1 MFTCSHDFFFFL
13 DLRFIMSVFL
23 FGVLLLFMMYD
34 YIAAVTLGSFLS
46 TSYITHSIMLLSLQV
61 GCLL

>member
-34 YIAAVTLGSFLS
+34 YIAAVAFGS
-46 TSYITHSIMLLSLQV
+46 
-61 GCLL
+61 